1 MKKLNLTLTS
11 AALLVVMLCTGCKSI
26 ESEFSTAAM
35 QAHLDIEVDKHMNS
49 VLNERIKT
57 TFISDGNSWHAEDDS
72 ENKLWW
78 LATESGTY
86 LGYCGISCFPICLAQ
101 RDPRSFDLA
110 GIVNE
115 KTIYTI
121 TRLNDKNIGE
131 FYVYNFYAPNCEY
144 QLRNDEENGDYCI
157 CEQQNVKP
165 FKNGDDVLLAAEK
178 ARADIENAREK
189 SIPADTDIAAWDW
202 VLAGLEI
209 RVAKHL
215 SAKDF
220 QGISIGSTIE
230 EVTSV
235 DPITA
240 ISQPGKNDWWKDESY
255 TLLKFDT
262 FHYTDD
268 GILKV
273 SFERK
278 AIGEE
283 FLVSDIELNKTF
295 EVSYDGSS
303 PVDGQPTVKLN
314 INPEHL
320 PD

>member
-1 MKKLNLTLTS
+1 MKKIIALTLSVVTLTTGIVYSS
-11 AALLVVMLCTGCKSI
+11 ASSSSGYS
-26 ESEFSTAAM
+26 S
-35 QAHLDIEVDKHMNS
+35 
-49 VLNERIKT
+49 LNEYELHNERTNDVQSILNDKIT
-57 TFISDGNSWHAEDDS
+57 ATLFSNEQGLLCAEDNS
-72 ENKLWW
+72 EVVEMD
-78 LATESGTY
+78 LATPQGFY
-86 LGYCGISCFPICLAQ
+86 LPYVSEISFYPATLAQ
-101 RDPRSFDLA
+101 RNPSSFELA
-110 GIVNE
+110 GIVDE
-115 KTIYTI
+115 TTIYTI
-121 TRLNDKNIGE
+121 YR
-131 FYVYNFYAPNCEY
+131 
-144 QLRNDEENGDYCI
+144 RNDESIGDYYVYDFYTSCQG
-157 CEQQNVKP
+157 ENAKP
-165 FKNGDDVLLAAEK
+165 FKKDEDILLAV
-178 ARADIENAREK
+178 K
-189 SIPADTDIAAWDW
+189 SANEESQLQTPLNTDNLEAWNW
-202 VLAGLEI
+202 GVAGLEI
-209 RVAKHL
+209 RVSKRL
-215 SAKDF
+215 SSKDF
-220 QGISIGSTIE
+220 EGISIGSTIE

-273 SFERK
+273 SFEHK

>member
-101 RDPRSFDLA
+101 RDSRSFELA

-131 FYVYNFYAPNCEY
+131 FFVYNFYAPSYNI
-144 QLRNDEENGDYCI
+144 QLCNDEEKGDYYTY
-157 CEQQNVKP
+157 EQLKVKP
-165 FKNGDDVLLAAEK
+165 FKEADDILIAAKEAETNIK
-178 ARADIENAREK
+178 DSREK
-189 SIPADTDIAAWDW
+189 SIPADTDIAA
-202 VLAGLEI
+202 
-209 RVAKHL
+209 
-215 SAKDF
+215 
-220 QGISIGSTIE
+220 GIG
-230 EVTSV
+230 
-235 DPITA
+235 
-240 ISQPGKNDWWKDESY
+240 Y
-255 TLLKFDT
+255 
-262 FHYTDD
+262 
-268 GILKV
+268 
-273 SFERK
+273 
-278 AIGEE
+278 
-283 FLVSDIELNKTF
+283 
-295 EVSYDGSS
+295 
-303 PVDGQPTVKLN
+303 
-314 INPEHL
+314 
-320 PD
+320 